1 MRMCMFRGGGE
12 GSKEL
17 CCVVQGNGYGSSY
30 CNDHISSNDYLG
42 KCMEMGKLR
51 MRNGKVRN
59 GKAEMGSTEAD
70 HLVRYEVPNQGHF
83 LRDRS

>member
-1 MRMCMFRGGGE
+1 
-12 GSKEL
+12 
-17 CCVVQGNGYGSSY
+17 
-30 CNDHISSNDYLG
+30 
-42 KCMEMGKLR
+42 MEMGKLR

-70 HLVRYEVPNQGHF
+70 HLVCYEVPNQGHF